1 MRETNS
7 FSPTLA
13 PQHPGI
19 ASNRVRI
26 IGVAG
31 AAPQAGGGGLRMIS
45 EEEVFASFLVDSNE
59 SPLRACDALAEI
71 NPFPDIPWEDLRM
84 DSGDANRRVSSKS
97 EEMAKYV
104 PGTSARDFFGNAW
117 AVRQQSWH
125 WYDLRTMSRIR
136 GCNAEE
142 RAVLVGMKVWRRGV
156 VLSIVDTSLVLPPP
170 ASRSLVRAIRV
181 QFSRLIEN

>member
-1 MRETNS
+1 
-7 FSPTLA
+7 
-13 PQHPGI
+13 
-19 ASNRVRI
+19 
-26 IGVAG
+26 
-31 AAPQAGGGGLRMIS
+31 MIS
-45 EEEVFASFLVDSNE
+45 EEEVLASFLVDSHE
-59 SPLRACDALAEI
+59 SPLRACDALEKI
-71 NPFPDIPWEDLRM
+71 DPFPDIPWEVLRM

-104 PGTSARDFFGNAW
+104 PGTSVRDFFGKAW

-125 WYDLRTMSRIR
+125 WYDLRTMARIR

-170 ASRSLVRAIRV
+170 ASRSLVHAIRD
-181 QFSRLIEN
+181 QFNRLIEN

>member
-1 MRETNS
+1 
-7 FSPTLA
+7 
-13 PQHPGI
+13 
-19 ASNRVRI
+19 
-26 IGVAG
+26 
-31 AAPQAGGGGLRMIS
+31 MIS
-45 EEEVFASFLVDSNE
+45 EEEVLASFLVDSQYE
-59 SPLRACDALAEI
+59 SPLRACDALDPI
-71 NPFPDIPWEDLRM
+71 DPFPYIPWEDLRM
-84 DSGDANRRVSSKS
+84 DSGDANRRVSSNS

-104 PGTSARDFFGNAW
+104 PGTSVRDFFGNAW

-125 WYDLRTMSRIR
+125 WYDLRTMARIR

-181 QFSRLIEN
+181 QFNRLIEN